1 MGHLPKKPLIF
12 SSLCC
17 HHLHFSTQLLELHG
31 LEPSLLTWKGKG
43 WAQTS
48 LYSWCKGR
56 CWSFCKLGLPT
67 HHLHCQRIP
76 AGEQGCRISFS
87 APALCFVLYVQGIH
101 ICQSQKMSR
110 SLSVLCC
117 SEISPYCGMFQK
129 IISTG
134 FVEAWHHQTKREDF
148 SELLEFVAAILCNQP
163 RLWGGQSHFSSAVL
177 PFSEG
182 CHFSWQITP
191 KITFSQIS
199 QDPFCVVEY
208 VPAFQRRDPP
218 HISDLTGTTCC
229 GTAIPHL
236 SPGYL
241 QGPWVARLHFVWDA
255 EIPGILS
262 LS

>member
-1 MGHLPKKPLIF
+1 MGWSPVCWP
-12 SSLCC
+12 
-17 HHLHFSTQLLELHG
+17 
-31 LEPSLLTWKGKG
+31 GKG
-43 WAQTS
+43 RAELRPHFTPGAREDVEVSVNWVFPHITS
-48 LYSWCKGR
+48 TARGSLQVSR
-56 CWSFCKLGLPT
+56 
-67 HHLHCQRIP
+67 
-76 AGEQGCRISFS
+76 GCRISFS

-134 FVEAWHHQTKREDF
+134 FVEARHHQTQWEDF
-148 SELLEFVAAILCNQP
+148 SELLELVAAILCNQP

-208 VPAFQRRDPP
+208 LPAFQRRDPP